1 MDTKKFEFFCS
12 RVAAGVGILILGFLS
27 LYSIFYTR
35 KFPTNHDEMP
45 VQTWGSPVSL
55 VILVVL
61 LIAAVGYLGHW
72 ILKNEKHRERNI
84 RLLLAFTCIYAA
96 VYGIVWAFACKY
108 HMMWDPQ
115 LVSFWGDQLA
125 HGMNDVSASD
135 IDYLSSYPHQMG
147 LIALLELVYRICGPE
162 NYHAFQVLNG
172 LGAGAI
178 VYLGCKIIRMTTK
191 RQEPA
196 VYFLL
201 LMLCCHPLYIYVCF
215 VYGEVLSVCL
225 SFLAVYAL
233 LLYLERRQIRYG
245 VLLGA
250 ALTLACL
257 VRSNCY
263 IVIAAIAC
271 VLLVKMISD
280 KKLRHG
286 LVLLLCLAMFFV
298 SHTALDK
305 FYEQRLGFSLE
316 NGMPTVL
323 WVAMGLQ
330 EGGSD
335 GIERE
340 AGWYNGFAYDVFVDE
355 CGRDQEQSKQI
366 GMEAVMESLTNFKE
380 HPAYAADFFWRKI
393 GSQWVE
399 PTYSCLQETN
409 RRIEERSTFMDRLY
423 KGDLWPGFVRFMDVY
438 QSVIYFGA
446 FLFLLLIIRKKIPVE
461 QLSLLIV
468 VIGGF
473 LFYVVWEAKSRYVLP
488 YFIMLIPS
496 AACGWDLFL
505 QKLGRLWEKCGVG
518 RRVRAF
524 AAKLQTEKTEQLCS
538 RVILLLAGLPTA
550 FLFLYS
556 LIFTT
561 IYESNDLEVP
571 SQTVDPVPLILL
583 FVAASLAALWMA
595 GRWILKKEANRKR
608 NLHILL
614 GVVLV
619 HCAVFCIAWN
629 LLAQSALRADP
640 LYIHAIGGGFA
651 LSDLNESAM
660 DYLYTYPH
668 QAGQALLVEIVY
680 RIFGYENFF
689 AFRMVNTLGV
699 LVFVVSGFAITGEL
713 FRKDR
718 AQVNFLLLAAG
729 CVPLFVY
736 TNVIYGEVLA
746 IAAVSF
752 GLWMFLRWLREEKLR
767 DLILMI
773 LALVFAVYM
782 KNNALIAAVAII
794 LTALIK
800 AVAEHRKKLAVWM
813 IPFLAALL
821 LSQPAMTK
829 LYEHR
834 SGWPLD
840 RGMPKTLWV
849 AMGLQGEGMTAGW
862 WNEYPDKVY
871 KEQAGYNPEEAD
883 AIAKEAIAFSVKGFA
898 EHPKAAV
905 SFFGHKFVSQWNDAG
920 YGCEVSAG
928 SQDTPRLEFWM
939 NGYQSLIFLGACAF
953 AVLAW
958 KRRYRIEA
966 CLPVLILLGG
976 YLFHLAWEVKGR
988 YGLFYFVLLLP
999 AAAEGL
1005 AGLTEK
1011 ALKKEKA
1018 GENVHE
1024 A

>member
-1 MDTKKFEFFCS
+1 MS
-12 RVAAGVGILILGFLS
+12 
-27 LYSIFYTR
+27 
-35 KFPTNHDEMP
+35 
-45 VQTWGSPVSL
+45 
-55 VILVVL
+55 
-61 LIAAVGYLGHW
+61 
-72 ILKNEKHRERNI
+72 
-84 RLLLAFTCIYAA
+84 
-96 VYGIVWAFACKY
+96 
-108 HMMWDPQ
+108 
-115 LVSFWGDQLA
+115 
-125 HGMNDVSASD
+125 
-135 IDYLSSYPHQMG
+135 
-147 LIALLELVYRICGPE
+147 
-162 NYHAFQVLNG
+162 
-172 LGAGAI
+172 
-178 VYLGCKIIRMTTK
+178 
-191 RQEPA
+191 
-196 VYFLL
+196 
-201 LMLCCHPLYIYVCF
+201 
-215 VYGEVLSVCL
+215 
-225 SFLAVYAL
+225 
-233 LLYLERRQIRYG
+233 
-245 VLLGA
+245 
-250 ALTLACL
+250 
-257 VRSNCY
+257 
-263 IVIAAIAC
+263 
-271 VLLVKMISD
+271 
-280 KKLRHG
+280 
-286 LVLLLCLAMFFV
+286 
-298 SHTALDK
+298 
-305 FYEQRLGFSLE
+305 
-316 NGMPTVL
+316 
-323 WVAMGLQ
+323 
-330 EGGSD
+330 
-335 GIERE
+335 
-340 AGWYNGFAYDVFVDE
+340 
-355 CGRDQEQSKQI
+355 
-366 GMEAVMESLTNFKE
+366 
-380 HPAYAADFFWRKI
+380 
-393 GSQWVE
+393 
-399 PTYSCLQETN
+399 
-409 RRIEERSTFMDRLY
+409 
-423 KGDLWPGFVRFMDVY
+423 
-438 QSVIYFGA
+438 
-446 FLFLLLIIRKKIPVE
+446 
-461 QLSLLIV
+461 
-468 VIGGF
+468 
-473 LFYVVWEAKSRYVLP
+473 
-488 YFIMLIPS
+488 
-496 AACGWDLFL
+496 
-505 QKLGRLWEKCGVG
+505 
-518 RRVRAF
+518 
-524 AAKLQTEKTEQLCS
+524 
-538 RVILLLAGLPTA
+538 
-550 FLFLYS
+550 
-556 LIFTT
+556 
-561 IYESNDLEVP
+561 
-571 SQTVDPVPLILL
+571 LILL

-614 GVVLV
+614 GVVLA

>member
-1 MDTKKFEFFCS
+1 
-12 RVAAGVGILILGFLS
+12 
-27 LYSIFYTR
+27 
-35 KFPTNHDEMP
+35 
-45 VQTWGSPVSL
+45 
-55 VILVVL
+55 
-61 LIAAVGYLGHW
+61 
-72 ILKNEKHRERNI
+72 
-84 RLLLAFTCIYAA
+84 
-96 VYGIVWAFACKY
+96 
-108 HMMWDPQ
+108 
-115 LVSFWGDQLA
+115 
-125 HGMNDVSASD
+125 
-135 IDYLSSYPHQMG
+135 
-147 LIALLELVYRICGPE
+147 
-162 NYHAFQVLNG
+162 
-172 LGAGAI
+172 
-178 VYLGCKIIRMTTK
+178 
-191 RQEPA
+191 
-196 VYFLL
+196 
-201 LMLCCHPLYIYVCF
+201 
-215 VYGEVLSVCL
+215 
-225 SFLAVYAL
+225 
-233 LLYLERRQIRYG
+233 
-245 VLLGA
+245 
-250 ALTLACL
+250 
-257 VRSNCY
+257 
-263 IVIAAIAC
+263 
-271 VLLVKMISD
+271 
-280 KKLRHG
+280 
-286 LVLLLCLAMFFV
+286 
-298 SHTALDK
+298 
-305 FYEQRLGFSLE
+305 
-316 NGMPTVL
+316 
-323 WVAMGLQ
+323 
-330 EGGSD
+330 
-335 GIERE
+335 
-340 AGWYNGFAYDVFVDE
+340 
-355 CGRDQEQSKQI
+355 
-366 GMEAVMESLTNFKE
+366 
-380 HPAYAADFFWRKI
+380 
-393 GSQWVE
+393 
-399 PTYSCLQETN
+399 
-409 RRIEERSTFMDRLY
+409 
-423 KGDLWPGFVRFMDVY
+423 
-438 QSVIYFGA
+438 
-446 FLFLLLIIRKKIPVE
+446 
-461 QLSLLIV
+461 
-468 VIGGF
+468 
-473 LFYVVWEAKSRYVLP
+473 
-488 YFIMLIPS
+488 MLIPS

-614 GVVLV
+614 GVVLA

-629 LLAQSALRADP
+629 LLDQSALRADP

-834 SGWPLD
+834 SGHAP
-840 RGMPKTLWV
+840 RPGH
-849 AMGLQGEGMTAGW
+849 AE
-862 WNEYPDKVY
+862 
-871 KEQAGYNPEEAD
+871 D
-883 AIAKEAIAFSVKGFA
+883 AL
-898 EHPKAAV
+898 
-905 SFFGHKFVSQWNDAG
+905 
-920 YGCEVSAG
+920 G
-928 SQDTPRLEFWM
+928 SHGTP
-939 NGYQSLIFLGACAF
+939 G
-953 AVLAW
+953 
-958 KRRYRIEA
+958 
-966 CLPVLILLGG
+966 
-976 YLFHLAWEVKGR
+976 
-988 YGLFYFVLLLP
+988 
-999 AAAEGL
+999 
-1005 AGLTEK
+1005 
-1011 ALKKEKA
+1011 
-1018 GENVHE
+1018 
-1024 A
+1024 

>member
-1 MDTKKFEFFCS
+1 M
-12 RVAAGVGILILGFLS
+12 
-27 LYSIFYTR
+27 
-35 KFPTNHDEMP
+35 
-45 VQTWGSPVSL
+45 
-55 VILVVL
+55 
-61 LIAAVGYLGHW
+61 
-72 ILKNEKHRERNI
+72 
-84 RLLLAFTCIYAA
+84 
-96 VYGIVWAFACKY
+96 
-108 HMMWDPQ
+108 
-115 LVSFWGDQLA
+115 
-125 HGMNDVSASD
+125 
-135 IDYLSSYPHQMG
+135 
-147 LIALLELVYRICGPE
+147 
-162 NYHAFQVLNG
+162 
-172 LGAGAI
+172 
-178 VYLGCKIIRMTTK
+178 
-191 RQEPA
+191 
-196 VYFLL
+196 
-201 LMLCCHPLYIYVCF
+201 
-215 VYGEVLSVCL
+215 CL

-233 LLYLERRQIRYG
+233 LLYLERRQIRHG

-305 FYEQRLGFSLE
+305 FYEQRLSFSLE

-614 GVVLV
+614 GVVLA

-829 LYEHR
+829 FYEHR

-871 KEQAGYNPEEAD
+871 KEQAGYNP
-883 AIAKEAIAFSVKGFA
+883 
-898 EHPKAAV
+898 
-905 SFFGHKFVSQWNDAG
+905 
-920 YGCEVSAG
+920 
-928 SQDTPRLEFWM
+928 L
-939 NGYQSLIFLGACAF
+939 
-953 AVLAW
+953 
-958 KRRYRIEA
+958 RRK
-966 CLPVLILLGG
+966 PSH
-976 YLFHLAWEVKGR
+976 F
-988 YGLFYFVLLLP
+988 P
-999 AAAEGL
+999 
-1005 AGLTEK
+1005 
-1011 ALKKEKA
+1011 
-1018 GENVHE
+1018 
-1024 A
+1024 

>member
-215 VYGEVLSVCL
+215 VYGEVLS
-225 SFLAVYAL
+225 
-233 LLYLERRQIRYG
+233 
-245 VLLGA
+245 
-250 ALTLACL
+250 
-257 VRSNCY
+257 
-263 IVIAAIAC
+263 
-271 VLLVKMISD
+271 
-280 KKLRHG
+280 
-286 LVLLLCLAMFFV
+286 
-298 SHTALDK
+298 
-305 FYEQRLGFSLE
+305 
-316 NGMPTVL
+316 
-323 WVAMGLQ
+323 
-330 EGGSD
+330 
-335 GIERE
+335 
-340 AGWYNGFAYDVFVDE
+340 
-355 CGRDQEQSKQI
+355 
-366 GMEAVMESLTNFKE
+366 
-380 HPAYAADFFWRKI
+380 
-393 GSQWVE
+393 
-399 PTYSCLQETN
+399 
-409 RRIEERSTFMDRLY
+409 
-423 KGDLWPGFVRFMDVY
+423 
-438 QSVIYFGA
+438 
-446 FLFLLLIIRKKIPVE
+446 
-461 QLSLLIV
+461 LLIV

-505 QKLGRLWEKCGVG
+505 QKLGRLWEKCGAG
-518 RRVRAF
+518 SRVRALT
-524 AAKLQTEKTEQLCS
+524 AKFQTEKTETICS
-538 RVILLLAGLPTA
+538 RVVLLLAGLPSV